1 MTSADLRHRLRHR
14 LRDQLRQQLGD
25 QLDQHQ
31 HRLEERRRPRAV
43 ERLCYVTGA
52 VLIAAGLFHLGVF
65 FVDGGPWTGPVSWRK
80 PFTFGVSFGLTLI
93 AVAWVTSYLRIGA
106 RARSVLLGLFAAD
119 CVLEVGGITL
129 QAWRGVPSHF
139 NRETPFDSA
148 VATALAVGGVLL
160 VVVLST
166 FAIASFRHRPEGPAG
181 MPLALRTGFA
191 VLLVGLL
198 SGAAMIAYGVVV
210 TRTDSQEAAYHST
223 EALKPLH
230 GVALHAVLIL
240 PALAQLLTLTSWP
253 ADTRRKL
260 VSSASAAYLTAVVG
274 AGVWAVIQR

>member
-1 MTSADLRHRLRHR
+1 MTTADLRHALTP
-14 LRDQLRQQLGD
+14 
-25 QLDQHQ
+25 
-31 HRLEERRRPRAV
+31 RRTGPRTA
-43 ERLCYVTGA
+43 ETLCYGTGA
-52 VLIAAGLFHLGVF
+52 ALVAAGLFHLVVF

-93 AVAWVTSYLRIGA
+93 AITWVTSYLRIGG
-106 RARSVLLGLFAAD
+106 RVRSVLLALFAAD
-119 CVLEVGGITL
+119 CVVEVAGITV

-160 VVVLST
+160 VVILTT

-181 MPLALRTGFA
+181 MALALRTGFA

-210 TRTDSQEAAYHST
+210 TRADSQQAAYHST
-223 EALKPLH
+223 HALKPLH
-230 GVALHAVLIL
+230 GVSLHAILVL
-240 PALAQLLTLTSWP
+240 PVLARVLAFTSWP
-253 ADTRRKL
+253 GTTRER
-260 VSSASAAYLTAVVG
+260 VVRAASAAYVAAVAG
-274 AGVWAVIQR
+274 AGVWALVQL